1 MPMTD
6 KKLASALALRTDRR
20 SGPEHARRNNRSWVL
35 QSLYHSGPASR
46 ADLARKTGLT
56 RVTISDLVAELIGEN
71 LIVELGQADEVRP
84 GKPATLVDMNRTGF
98 QILALDLSGAG
109 YITGAML
116 DLAGNVLVEEQRE
129 LADATGEAVIEHV
142 VSLSHNL
149 IAKATA
155 PILGVGVGSPGIV
168 DGAGIVRNAG
178 NLEWHNVE
186 LRSILTKELG
196 IPVLVAN
203 DANAAALAEHTF
215 GDHSGDLLV
224 LKIGSGVGSGLIVAD
239 TLILGSRFA
248 AGEIGQVVIGTDNG
262 ANSPY
267 DRKQTVEAWLSVPNI
282 ESRIAAGASED
293 QVLEEAGWRLG
304 IVIAPVVG
312 ALNLRKVIING
323 PEHIVN
329 ARLISAASS
338 TLLSRTM
345 PEFHSEVEFV
355 STSLGTHAVLL
366 GAAVLVLSERLGVS

>member
-6 KKLASALALRTDRR
+6 KKLTGAMALRTDRR
-20 SGPEHARRNNRSWVL
+20 SGPEHSRRNNRSLVL

-56 RVTISDLVAELIGEN
+56 RVTISDLVAELISEN
-71 LIVELGQADEVRP
+71 LILELGQADEVRP
-84 GKPATLVDMNRTGF
+84 GKPATLVDMNRAGF
-98 QILALDLSGAG
+98 QILALDLSGAN

-116 DLAGNVLVEEQRE
+116 DLAGNVLVEERRD
-129 LADATGEAVIEHV
+129 LAGATGDAVVKHL
-142 VSLSHNL
+142 VSLSHDL

-168 DGAGIVRNAG
+168 DGDGVVRNAG
-178 NLEWHNVE
+178 NLDWHNVE
-186 LRSILTKELG
+186 LRSILAKELG

-215 GDHSGDLLV
+215 GNHSGDLLV

-282 ESRIAAGASED
+282 EARIIAGASEN

-329 ARLISAASS
+329 DRLISAASS

-355 STSLGTHAVLL
+355 STSLGAHAVLL